1 MSGKPRYDEAAVIA
15 SAMLVF
21 WRHGFAG
28 ASINDLTAAT
38 GLSRSSLY
46 QRFGDKQ
53 GLFQEAMAYYTE
65 RVLHRMNAVAS
76 GTACVRVEQLL
87 RDFVPR
93 KAAIDRPTGCLLA
106 RSCAEM
112 ADLPDAAQA
121 VVRQGV
127 AQQQQVFAAILKQA
141 QADGELAPAAG
152 ADALAWFYVGTLH
165 AVVNLP
171 QAGATPPAMAAMIDI
186 AMSAWPG

>member
-1 MSGKPRYDEAAVIA
+1 MSGKPQYDEAAVIE

-53 GLFQEAMAYYTE
+53 GLFQEAMAYYTK
-65 RVLHRMNAVAS
+65 RVLRRMNAVAS
-76 GTACVRVEQLL
+76 DTARARVAALL
-87 RDFVPR
+87 RDFLR
-93 KAAIDRPTGCLLA
+93 KKAAARPTGCLLA

-112 ADLPDAAQA
+112 ADLPAAAQA

-127 AQQQQVFAAILKQA
+127 AGQQQVFASILHRA
-141 QADGELAPAAG
+141 QADGELAPG
-152 ADALAWFYVGTLH
+152 ANAEALAWFYVGTLH

-171 QAGATPPAMAAMIDI
+171 QAGAKPAAMAAMIDI
-186 AMSAWPG
+186 ALAAWPD